1 MKAPMMNPTTPSLAS
16 RNNLASIDYREKLSL
31 KANEIGQLRFLSS
44 NLDDAEEFNVM
55 TTISLLED
63 ASMSLPGRKKM
74 KYTSSSSNSSSDTSS
89 SASSSSSSSSS
100 SKSSDDKT
108 IDSSSSSSSQDSR
121 PPAALVQTTVIA
133 ATAAAIA
140 AAVLIR

>member
-55 TTISLLED
+55 TTILQIREQLKFTPLSRNFTP
-63 ASMSLPGRKKM
+63 SQRFF
-74 KYTSSSSNSSSDTSS
+74 SS
-89 SASSSSSSSSS
+89 
-100 SKSSDDKT
+100 
-108 IDSSSSSSSQDSR
+108 R
-121 PPAALVQTTVIA
+121 FP
-133 ATAAAIA
+133 
-140 AAVLIR
+140 VLILRRNHVETPRMPQQALKEANGTNRMQQINRIKYN

>member
-55 TTISLLED
+55 TTILQIREQLKFTPLSRNFTPL
-63 ASMSLPGRKKM
+63 
-74 KYTSSSSNSSSDTSS
+74 
-89 SASSSSSSSSS
+89 
-100 SKSSDDKT
+100 SK
-108 IDSSSSSSSQDSR
+108 IFF
-121 PPAALVQTTVIA
+121 L
-133 ATAAAIA
+133 AIPSTDFT
-140 AAVLIR
+140 